1 MASSTSPKPQNVPAI
16 KLGTRLRKLR
26 EDAKFP
32 TQAALG
38 TRLNVSNDYVS
49 KVETGKMVPAKDV
62 LLAWLDACRATDEA
76 RDYLT
81 ELWGLAC
88 DARGGI
94 ADFILRW
101 FENEARA
108 DFLRLWAL
116 LFMPGQLQTREYALA
131 MFLKGGMDED
141 EAAEQADIRMRRQAI
156 LFDRPDP
163 VHVTAVIHEHALHNR
178 VGTPEVMI
186 GQLERLLELSRRPN
200 IVIQVV
206 RDDGYFIGM
215 EGAFEIASGDEIPDT
230 LLMLAYEDQMH
241 EDRTLTRKAIAQ
253 FEEIR
258 GYALSAEDSRA
269 LIREA
274 IERWKGQQQ

>member
-1 MASSTSPKPQNVPAI
+1 MASSTSPKPQNVPAV
-16 KLGTRLRKLR
+16 KLGTRLRRLR
-26 EDAKFP
+26 EDAKFA

-38 TRLNVSNDYVS
+38 TRLNVSNDYIS
-49 KVETGKMVPAKDV
+49 KVETGKLVPAADV
-62 LLAWLDACRATDEA
+62 LTAWLDACGATDDA

-101 FENEARA
+101 FENEAKA
-108 DFLRLWAL
+108 DFLRLWGL
-116 LFMPGQLQTREYALA
+116 LLVPGQLQTREYALA
-131 MFLKGGMDED
+131 MFLKEGLDED

-163 VHVTAVIHEHALHNR
+163 VHVTSVLHEHSLHNR
-178 VGTPEVMI
+178 VGAPDVMI

-206 RDDGYFIGM
+206 RDDGYFTGM
-215 EGAFEIASGDEIPDT
+215 RGAFSVASGDEIPDT
-230 LLMLAYEDQMH
+230 LLMLAYEDQMQ

-253 FEEIR
+253 FEDVR
-258 GYALSAEDSRA
+258 AYALSAEDSRA

-274 IERWKGQQQ
+274 IERWKDQQR